1 MKQKNPIWSAFLA
14 AFPCTI
20 PVLTGYA
27 FLGMA
32 LGIYMSVA
40 GFSVWLTLL
49 MGLAIYAGSLEF
61 LAVSILVAPYAP
73 LQTFIVSLMLQAR
86 HLFYGITLLE
96 KYKDSGW
103 KKPYLIHAITDET
116 FSINCTA
123 EVPEHVDRVWF
134 YFFTSLLDHSY
145 WVIASI
151 IGGVLGNLIPF
162 NSEGLDFVMTAMF
175 VVIMLEQWLKDDDH
189 SSAWIGLIAS
199 VGCLMI
205 FGPDNFLTPTMICI
219 LAALTVLR
227 KIKTKEVGDIK

>member
-162 NSEGLDFVMTAMF
+162 NSEGLGFVMTAMF

-205 FGPDNFLTPTMICI
+205 FGPDNFLIPTMICI

>member
-1 MKQKNPIWSAFLA
+1 MKQKNPIWIAFLA

-162 NSEGLDFVMTAMF
+162 NSEGLEFVMTAMF

-205 FGPDNFLTPTMICI
+205 FGPDNFLIPTMICI

-227 KIKTKEVGDIK
+227 KIKMKEAGDIK

>member
-205 FGPDNFLTPTMICI
+205 FGPDNFLIPTMICI

-227 KIKTKEVGDIK
+227 KIKTKVVGDIK

>member
-205 FGPDNFLTPTMICI
+205 FGPDNFLIPTMICI

-227 KIKTKEVGDIK
+227 KIKTKEAGDIK

>member
-1 MKQKNPIWSAFLA
+1 MKQKNPIWNAFLA

-20 PVLTGYA
+20 PVLTAYA

-205 FGPDNFLTPTMICI
+205 FGPDNFLIPTMICI

-227 KIKTKEVGDIK
+227 KIKTKEAGDIK

>member
-205 FGPDNFLTPTMICI
+205 FGPDNFLIPTMICI